1 MLADT
6 TRFGAL
12 EVQSEQVITFAEG
25 LLGFEDCRRFVLI
38 EKGKSGHFR
47 WLQSLDRPELAFV
60 TIEPRSVL
68 PGYEPVVSRWELDRL
83 QLHSVTK
90 AVVLA
95 IVAVPPDVGKL
106 TANLQAPVI
115 VNPETMEARQV
126 ISTGPEHRIRQV
138 LPGSRN
144 GASARKTG

>member
-1 MLADT
+1 MLAET

-12 EVQSEQVITFAEG
+12 EVRPDQVLTFSEG

-38 EKGKSGHFR
+38 EKGKSGYFR

-60 TIEPRSVL
+60 TIDPSYVL
-68 PGYEPVVSRWELDRL
+68 PGYEPVLSRWELEKV
-83 QLHSVTK
+83 QLPSVAK

-95 IVAVPPDVGKL
+95 IVAVSSDFGKM

-115 VNPETMEARQV
+115 VNRETMEARQV
-126 ISTGPEHRIRQV
+126 ISTGPDHRIRQP
-138 LPGSRN
+138 LPGFGN

>member
-6 TRFGAL
+6 TRFGTL
-12 EVQSEQVITFAEG
+12 EVSPEQVLSFSEG

-38 EKGKSGHFR
+38 ERDRSGHFR
-47 WLQSLDRPELAFV
+47 WLQSLERPELAFV

-68 PGYEPVVSRWELDRL
+68 PGYEPVVSRWELDRV
-83 QLHSVTK
+83 QLTSVTK
-90 AVVLA
+90 AAVLA
-95 IVAVPPDVGKL
+95 IVAMAPEVGKL

-126 ISTGPEHRIRQV
+126 ISTGPDHRIRQP
-138 LPGSRN
+138 LPGSGK